1 MRFTPVG
8 FLPNGSGAMPAKP
21 DKQKEEDKTMK
32 NAKRMI
38 CIILGLCFIAMIGC
52 NKAEKAEKDEAA
64 AITDTGIDISAYI
77 NIEDEKDM
85 ETRVDVDVLYVGHCE
100 TLEEL
105 FEESPLIVRAKIV
118 GKEDRLAGV
127 RWRLDV
133 LESSQKDVKQI
144 GLVQLR
150 DEHLLKEGYE
160 VVLALVPDYE
170 EGIYCIPGGGDG
182 ILFCTNGAK
191 VNGDLLDSLLKK
203 AGYTGTRTALTAE
216 SVYEMLVGIAG

>member
-52 NKAEKAEKDEAA
+52 NKEEKAEKEAPDNGA
-64 AITDTGIDISAYI
+64 GIELAQEKDSQQESEQVETDISATYK
-77 NIEDEKDM
+77 EGL
-85 ETRVDVDVLYVGHCE
+85 ETI
-100 TLEEL
+100 EEL
-105 FEESPLIVRAKIV
+105 KDKSVLIVQATV
-118 GKEDRLAGV
+118 ASLDKELELGV
-127 RWRLDV
+127 HWKLSVKRSNA
-133 LESSQKDVKQI
+133 EGIKDI
-144 GLVQLR
+144 LLVQLK
-150 DEHLLKEGYE
+150 DGYLLNEGAA
-160 VVLALVPDYE
+160 VVLALVPDYD

-203 AGYTGTRTALTAE
+203 AGYTGTKDALTAE
-216 SVYEMLVGIAG
+216 SVYDMLVGIA